1 MISSVKT
8 GVAVAEPPLAP
19 RPVERDAVE
28 AFAPALPDEKPAR
41 PVETAPQSDLRLVI
55 ERGES
60 NAFYVYRLVDRVT
73 GKVVVELPR
82 DQVADLATTPSYEAG
97 TVVRTTA

>member
-8 GVAVAEPPLAP
+8 GLAVAEPLLAP
-19 RPVERDAVE
+19 RPVEREAAE
-28 AFAPALPDEKPAR
+28 AFAPAPPDEKPAR

-60 NAFYVYRLVDRVT
+60 NAFYVYRLVDRLT

-82 DQVADLATTPSYEAG
+82 DQVADLVTSPTYQAG
-97 TVVRTTA
+97 TVVSTTA